1 MSDDGYDHPSSR
13 YRAMVFYDRTPKE
26 SAAIVAAVDTAFDKT
41 FGVKKYTTTE
51 GWLVGGLEGN
61 GEVNQDG
68 PQASPA
74 WRQRIEK
81 ARLEISEHKTAH
93 RVSML
98 AASLRPAVVTAFLR
112 ALKYD

>member
-1 MSDDGYDHPSSR
+1 
-13 YRAMVFYDRTPKE
+13 MVFYDRTPKE

-68 PQASPA
+68 PQSSPA

-81 ARLEISEHKTAH
+81 ARREISEHDSEF
-93 RVSML
+93 RVREM
-98 AASLRPAVVTAFLR
+98 AEAITDEAFILWCSILEKGQ
-112 ALKYD
+112 A